1 MSLAAHGNPE
11 VVQAVLDAARH
22 HFEAEARRKAH
33 KRAGG
38 KLQGYM
44 DSQNAAGETAL
55 MLACKEG

>member
-1 MSLAAHGNPE
+1 M
-11 VVQAVLDAARH
+11 VQAVLDAARH